1 MKAEIAK
8 KFFDILTDARNL
20 LYQKK
25 NLYLKIEDATVESFP
40 DTIGMSQWTAHIKVP
55 TTIKLTVDHG
65 YKPHAKNQTRKAA
78 EYLIPE
84 SDIEDGS
91 EIDKIANISPKLPD
105 ETKIALR
112 LAFILYDG
120 HKFVNTGAQR
130 VDFHPRVK
138 KIDVGYYF

>member
-25 NLYLKIEDATVESFP
+25 NLYLKVIDARVESFP
-40 DTIGMSQWTAHIKVP
+40 NSFGLGGGWTAHVKVP
-55 TTIKLTVDHG
+55 TTITLTIEHG
-65 YKPHAKNQTRKAA
+65 TKQFSKEA

-84 SDIEDGS
+84 SDLEDGS
-91 EIDKIANISPKLPD
+91 EVDKIAKISPKLPD
-105 ETKIALR
+105 ETKVALR

-120 HKFVNTGAQR
+120 HKFVQTGAQR
-130 VDFHPRVK
+130 IDFHPRVRN
-138 KIDVGYYF
+138 IQCRYNP